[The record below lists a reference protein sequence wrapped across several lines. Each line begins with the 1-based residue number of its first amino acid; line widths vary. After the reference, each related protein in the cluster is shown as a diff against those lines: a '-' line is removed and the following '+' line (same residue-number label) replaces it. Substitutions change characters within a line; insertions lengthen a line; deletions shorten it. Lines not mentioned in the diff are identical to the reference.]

1 MMRTMGFCLM
11 INCIIAL
18 IISFIAEYKNES
30 ISADFPST
38 LFVIFVGFAIS
49 AMGTRLL
56 FL

>member
-1 MMRTMGFCLM
+1 MMRTIHVCII

-30 ISADFPST
+30 ISEDFPST